1 MRARAQIERA
11 FTTTPLAKYLPST
24 RDLIVDSDDNLWV
37 QHYPGASSKSVAW
50 TVVSA
55 DGTMRATVLL
65 PTALEV
71 HEIGCD
77 HVLGRYVDADESV
90 PEVRLYALTRK

>member
-11 FTTTPLAKYLPST
+11 FATKPLAKYLPST
-24 RDLIVDSDDNLWV
+24 RDLIVVSDDNLWV
-37 QHYPGASSKSVAW
+37 QHYPRAWSKTVGW
-50 TVVSA
+50 TVFSA
-55 DGTMRATVLL
+55 DDTMRATVLL

-77 HVLGRYVDADESV
+77 YVLGRYVDADESV
-90 PEVRLYALTRK
+90 PEVRLSALTRK